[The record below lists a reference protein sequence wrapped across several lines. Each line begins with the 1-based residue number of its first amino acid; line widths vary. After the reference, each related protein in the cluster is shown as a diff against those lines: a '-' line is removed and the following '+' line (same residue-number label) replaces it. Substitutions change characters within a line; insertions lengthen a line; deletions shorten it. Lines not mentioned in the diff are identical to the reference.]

1 MESLHGLVAGCPKIQ
16 EQMLKKKMGK
26 TQHYRQT
33 KPRLR
38 NVFVITEKSWEVELI
53 KKSEKGIKRKNVFK
67 TKQRGAQRT
76 FSLERPV
83 EEDFRALSA
92 ISQKDKHENTLLN
105 GRLLQPRSNLEQNR
119 LLLS

>member
-53 KKSEKGIKRKNVFK
+53 KKRKRN
-67 TKQRGAQRT
+67 
-76 FSLERPV
+76 
-83 EEDFRALSA
+83 
-92 ISQKDKHENTLLN
+92 QKKKCV
-105 GRLLQPRSNLEQNR
+105 
-119 LLLS
+119 